1 MHTTSASQLLLTV
14 RAIGAEFANRVYYP
28 VLALGLAATLILV
41 ALVAWLV
48 TMSAWWWLL
57 AIPVII
63 LISVVMGIAVIV
75 RLIIRYV
82 TPVQT
87 RAQKLAVKEFV
98 KKLQHTSEAIHTPKA
113 VLLLRLVRDVV
124 APRRDGFIGTLATN
138 TFSLKSDFESI
149 QKSFKN

>member
-1 MHTTSASQLLLTV
+1 MQTTTASQLFLAV

-57 AIPVII
+57 AIPVVI
-63 LISVVMGIAVIV
+63 LISVAMGIAVIV

-82 TPVQT
+82 TPAQT
-87 RAQKLAVKEFV
+87 KSQKRAVKEFV
-98 KKLQHTSEAIHTPKA
+98 GKLQHVSETVRTPKA
-113 VLLLRLVRDVV
+113 VLLLRLVRDIV
-124 APRRDGFIGTLATN
+124 APRRDGFIGTLATD

-149 QKSFKN
+149 QKSFK

>member
-1 MHTTSASQLLLTV
+1 MQTTTPSQLFLAV

-57 AIPVII
+57 AIPIVI
-63 LISVVMGIAVIV
+63 LISVAMGIAVIV

-82 TPVQT
+82 TPTQT
-87 RAQKLAVKEFV
+87 KSQKRAVKEFV
-98 KKLQHTSEAIHTPKA
+98 GKLQHVSETVRTPKA
-113 VLLLRLVRDVV
+113 VLLLRLVRDIV
-124 APRRDGFIGTLATN
+124 APRRDGFIGTLATD

-149 QKSFKN
+149 QKSFK